1 MAMIAKGLSASFAV
15 RSVALEVPGTTAD
28 LSTCGAEARV
38 RIRRST
44 GGRTT
49 MSNLPPGRAI
59 LGSIKPAVRRH
70 RGADGAE
77 IIHDDVTPPLA
88 WTMARAC

>member
-28 LSTCGAEARV
+28 LSTCAAEARV

-49 MSNLPPGRAI
+49 MSDLPPDRAI

-88 WTMARAC
+88 